1 MLKKQQKLKKIK
13 QKKAI
18 LMSEKISVILINKGF
33 SWKYGVK
40 VVYPLKQGLKQLFFP
55 CYQEYQIVKVVYPLK
70 QGLKPTICNY
80 IGDFPYV
87 VKVVYPL
94 KQGLKPS
101 RRNIVK

>member
-18 LMSEKISVILINKGF
+18 LMSEKIFVILMNTGF

-40 VVYPLKQGLKQLFFP
+40 VVYPLKQGLKLFDSLSF
-55 CYQEYQIVKVVYPLK
+55 CAFHFIVKVVYPLK
-70 QGLKPTICNY
+70 QGLKLKTILFLY
-80 IGDFPYV
+80 YELTS

-94 KQGLKPS
+94 KQGLKQ
-101 RRNIVK
+101 